1 MQAMTAR
8 GRYMA
13 ALLVGA
19 VVMSA
24 GCDVKMAADGD
35 LSLGV
40 WHGRAADTWVRS
52 YTLAPGGRLEIINI
66 NGEIVAEASDGA
78 TVELRAE
85 RSASAGSDEAAK
97 AFLGKIEMRE
107 EVGAD
112 RVRVETIAPRVRIGG
127 HKVTFAIRVP
137 TGVHVDL
144 RTVNGGVRL
153 ENVGGEVRAS
163 TTNGGVRGRVAAASL
178 VEARTT
184 NGGVELEL
192 TGALASDGKVSLT
205 SVNGGV
211 VLKVPQDTRAQVRA
225 RCTNGRV
232 SVDDGLQVAVEGEQ
246 TRRRL
251 DGTLNGG
258 GGRIELQ
265 TTNGGV
271 SLGRS

>member
-1 MQAMTAR
+1 MQAMTVP
-8 GRYMA
+8 GRHVG
-13 ALLVGA
+13 ALLIAA
-19 VVMSA
+19 VAVSA

-35 LSLGV
+35 LSFDA
-40 WHGRAADTWVRS
+40 WHGHAADTWVRS
-52 YTLAPGGRLEIINI
+52 YTLASGGRLEILNV
-66 NGEIVAEASDGA
+66 NGEIVAEASNGA

-97 AFLGKIEMRE
+97 AFLDKIEMRE
-107 EVGAD
+107 EVGPD

-127 HKVTFAIRVP
+127 HKVTFAIKVP
-137 TGVHVDL
+137 KGVHVDL

-163 TTNGGVRGRVAAASL
+163 TTNGGVRGRVSAASL

-192 TGALASDGKVSLT
+192 TGALASDGRVLLT

-211 VLKVPQDTRAQVRA
+211 ALKVPQDTRAQVRA

-232 SVDDGLQVAVEGEQ
+232 SVDDGLPMTVEGEQ

>member
-8 GRYMA
+8 ARAVA
-13 ALLVGA
+13 ALLVAA
-19 VVMSA
+19 VAVSA

-35 LSLGV
+35 VSFDMWQG
-40 WHGRAADTWVRS
+40 HAADAWVRT
-52 YTLAPGGRLEIINI
+52 YTVAPGGRLEVLNV
-66 NGEIVAEASDGA
+66 NGEIVAEASDGS
-78 TVELRAE
+78 TVEVRAE
-85 RSASAGSDEAAK
+85 RTASAGSDEAARE
-97 AFLGKIEMRE
+97 FLGKIEMRE
-107 EVGAD
+107 EVGPN
-112 RVRVETIAPRVRIGG
+112 RVRVETIAPRVRLGS
-127 HKVTFAIRVP
+127 HKVTFAIKVP
-137 TGVHVDL
+137 RGVHVDL

-153 ENVGGEVRAS
+153 DNVGGEVRAS
-163 TTNGGVRGRVAAASL
+163 STNGGVRGRVSASSL

-192 TGALASDGKVSLT
+192 TGPLAPDGTVLLT
-205 SVNGGV
+205 SVNGGIS
-211 VLKVPQDTRAQVRA
+211 LKVPQDTRAQVRA

-232 SVDDGLQVAVEGEQ
+232 SVDDGLPMAVEGEQ

-251 DGTLNGG
+251 DGALNGG

>member
-1 MQAMTAR
+1 MRSLTPR
-8 GRYMA
+8 A
-13 ALLVGA
+13 ALASVVLAVALVA
-19 VVMSA
+19 SA

-35 LSLGV
+35 LSV
-40 WHGRAADTWVRS
+40 DMWHGQAQDTWSRS
-52 YTLAPGGRLEIINI
+52 YTVAPGGHLEVINI
-66 NGEIVAEASDGA
+66 NGQITAEASTGA
-78 TVELRAE
+78 TVEVRAE
-85 RSASAGSDEAAK
+85 RSASGSSDEAAK
-97 AFLGKIEMRE
+97 AFLDKIEMRE

-112 RVRVETIAPRVRIGG
+112 RVRIETVAPRVRLGN
-127 HKVTFAIRVP
+127 HKVTYTIKVP

-163 TTNGGVRGRVAAASL
+163 STNGGVRGRVAASSL

-192 TGALASDGKVSLT
+192 TGALAADGRVLLT

-211 VLKVPQDTRAQVRA
+211 QLKVPEDTKAQVRA

-232 SVDDGLQVAVEGEQ
+232 SVDDLPFTAEGEQ
-246 TRRRL
+246 NRRRL

>member
-1 MQAMTAR
+1 MRSLTPRAR
-8 GRYMA
+8 
-13 ALLVGA
+13 LGA
-19 VVMSA
+19 VLLAGAVAVSA

-35 LSLGV
+35 LSVDMWRGQ
-40 WHGRAADTWVRS
+40 AQDTWVRS
-52 YTLAPGGRLEIINI
+52 YTIAPGGRLEIVNV
-66 NGEIVAEASDGA
+66 NGQITAEASDGA
-78 TVELRAE
+78 TVEISAE
-85 RSASAGSDEAAK
+85 RTASAGSDEGAK
-97 AFLGKIEMRE
+97 EFLDRIEMRE
-107 EVGAD
+107 EIGAD
-112 RVRVETIAPRVRIGG
+112 RVRVQTVAPRVRLGN
-127 HKVTFAIRVP
+127 HKVTFTIKVP
-137 TGVHVDL
+137 AGVHVDL

-163 TTNGGVRGRVAAASL
+163 STNGGVRGRVRAASL

-184 NGGVELEL
+184 NGGVELDI
-192 TGALASDGKVSLT
+192 TGPLAADARVLLT

-211 VLKVPQDTRAQVRA
+211 RLKVPEDTRADVRA

-232 SVDDGLQVAVEGEQ
+232 SVDDLDIAVAGEQ

-271 SLGRS
+271 RLGRS

>member
-1 MQAMTAR
+1 MRSLTPR
-8 GRYMA
+8 A
-13 ALLVGA
+13 ALASVLLAASLVA
-19 VVMSA
+19 SA

-35 LSLGV
+35 LSV
-40 WHGRAADTWVRS
+40 DMWHGQAQDTWSRS
-52 YTLAPGGRLEIINI
+52 YTVAPGGHLEVINI
-66 NGEIVAEASDGA
+66 NGQITAEASTGP
-78 TVELRAE
+78 TVEVRAE
-85 RSASAGSDEAAK
+85 RSASGSSDEAAK
-97 AFLGKIEMRE
+97 AFLDKIEMRE

-112 RVRVETIAPRVRIGG
+112 RVRIETVAPRVRLGN
-127 HKVTFAIRVP
+127 HKVTYTIKVP

-163 TTNGGVRGRVAAASL
+163 STNGGVRGRVAASSL

-192 TGALASDGKVSLT
+192 TGALAADGRVLLT

-211 VLKVPQDTRAQVRA
+211 QLKVPEDTKAQVRA

-232 SVDDGLQVAVEGEQ
+232 SVDDLPFTAEGEQ
-246 TRRRL
+246 NRRRL

>member
-1 MQAMTAR
+1 M
-8 GRYMA
+8 
-13 ALLVGA
+13 
-19 VVMSA
+19 
-24 GCDVKMAADGD
+24 C
-35 LSLGV
+35 
-40 WHGRAADTWVRS
+40 HDTWTRS
-52 YTLAPGGRLEIINI
+52 YTLAPGGHLEVINV
-66 NGEIVAEASDGA
+66 NGQITAEASDGA

-85 RSASAGSDEAAK
+85 RSASAGSDEAATEL
-97 AFLGKIEMRE
+97 LGTIEMRE
-107 EVGAD
+107 EVSAE
-112 RVRVETIAPRVRIGG
+112 RVRVATIAPRVRLGN
-127 HKVTFAIRVP
+127 HKVTFTIKVP
-137 TGVHVDL
+137 KGVHVDL

-192 TGALASDGKVSLT
+192 TGALAADGRVLLT

-211 VLKVPQDTRAQVRA
+211 QLKVPEDTRAQVRA

-232 SVDDGLQVAVEGEQ
+232 SVDDLPFTAEGEQ
-246 TRRRL
+246 NRRRL
-251 DGTLNGG
+251 DGTINGG